1 MESRYQQCQHETYSV
16 ANKPHMHCVP
26 FQGIGQEAF
35 ADKGGD
41 VLIETIMS
49 NPNKARLDADAA
61 QLRKVVKFKI
71 KPAPTD

>member
-1 MESRYQQCQHETYSV
+1 
-16 ANKPHMHCVP
+16 MHCVP